1 MPDRSAGQQRRSRA
15 RPPAKGLVKATRASL
30 FVERSHRALT
40 REAEELLFEHAEV
53 MTEGSATRARDA
65 EAFFGSTMITIDLDK
80 LRGRLRGLDA
90 PGTHEALRD
99 VVGASVR
106 MRLRAMRIACAEVAR
121 RVPERDLGTA
131 QVEIRT
137 SLVGSRL
144 HLDVDLE
151 VPFDVPS
158 ERRAP

>member
-1 MPDRSAGQQRRSRA
+1 MEAG
-15 RPPAKGLVKATRASL
+15 PKAKGLAKATRAPL
-30 FVERSHRALT
+30 FIERTHRALT
-40 REAEELLFEHAEV
+40 REAEEVLFEHAEV
-53 MTEGSATRARDA
+53 MTEGSAGRDPGA
-65 EAFFGSTMITIDLDK
+65 KSFFGSTMITIDLGK
-80 LRGRLRGLDA
+80 LAGRLRGLDA
-90 PGTHEALRD
+90 PGMHETLCE

-137 SLVGSRL
+137 SIVGSRL

-151 VPFDVPS
+151 VPFDAPS
-158 ERRAP
+158 ERAAP

>member
-1 MPDRSAGQQRRSRA
+1 MADRAGQQKSRRATS
-15 RPPAKGLVKATRASL
+15 PAKGLAKATRAAL
-30 FVERSHRALT
+30 FVERTHRALT
-40 REAEELLFEHAEV
+40 REAEEILFEHAEV
-53 MTEGSATRARDA
+53 MTEGSTGREPR
-65 EAFFGSTMITIDLDK
+65 EGGAFFGSTMITIDLEK
-80 LRGRLRGLDA
+80 LGGRLRGLDA
-90 PGTHEALRD
+90 PGMNEALRD
-99 VVGASVR
+99 VVGSSVR
-106 MRLRAMRIACAEVAR
+106 VRLRAMRIACAEVAR
-121 RVPERDLGTA
+121 RVPDRDLGTA